1 MDEKELRFSLQVHLS
16 QYAKVMYVKIH
27 HGKDGG
33 MCAFVQFEVSLE
45 RLYFLSFMLIYAP

>member
-1 MDEKELRFSLQVHLS
+1 MDEKELRFSLQVHLT

-33 MCAFVQFEVSLE
+33 ICAFVQFEVGP
-45 RLYFLSFMLIYAP
+45 RRVY